1 MTGILLSVL
10 GVSTREHGNESGN
23 IQPAT
28 EVGGIL
34 HFVQNDRL
42 DEEKDSLAIK
52 AVMGFFLNHGRHGK
66 KRKNTENGR
75 SSYKLTAASCK
86 EPQKREVFTADEA
99 D

>member
-1 MTGILLSVL
+1 MSVL

-52 AVMGFFLNHGRHGK
+52 AVMVFF
-66 KRKNTENGR
+66 
-75 SSYKLTAASCK
+75 
-86 EPQKREVFTADEA
+86 
-99 D
+99 